1 MTRELII
8 EGRSM
13 DLAPNT
19 DITLEYTSNFLGD
32 IGKLNLSHSYTIK
45 LPKTLMNARILDDPG
60 NLGHDSN
67 ATRRYLAA
75 RYYRNGI
82 DLMGPMRAYILKTAA
97 DGYEIALVQ
106 DAKDLREI
114 VQSNKTLND
123 LPNLPVLTW
132 VDSSNG
138 LPDYYGKNDKNGA
151 VFAEYQSGLGAYPP
165 AGYAPHPGM
174 KVENLIERILDGCN
188 YSISEAARATMRDI
202 VILAAPGHAPTL
214 SMEVDSGTL
223 WNYVYFNGSRLG
235 LDMLEYGWDVV
246 PAEENRFTPGK
257 RKVRLI
263 INAIIP
269 TSKGADSFMYV
280 RKSVSEN
287 GASTHTTE
295 FTRYAQPLDTGEW
308 ALYVDELIDG
318 EEGAYYTIETVIPR
332 GSQDPDFSPIEP
344 AKQGVPRA
352 CVYYVHDAIN
362 LQQDNRFPLEGNL
375 PKIKQWD
382 FIISCAA
389 LLGWELSL
397 SPDNVLH
404 ISTYD
409 ELIEAAA
416 YDWTSKVDIPHGGQA
431 DLAYTLS
438 GWARRNTIA
447 YKTDETNDYPQS
459 FDLVVLDDTINE
471 ERVYY
476 EVPFAAS
483 RGDAAVH
490 YEILPD
496 DAVKDIKIQP
506 RIMKLAMTDRNKRVL
521 TFADE
526 LQGPQLKA
534 GHYAKVQ
541 EIVRKPIV
549 ISVNIRLHE
558 LDLAQIDLTRPIYL
572 GQFGH
577 YYKILK
583 VQTSATDL
591 CKVELILM
599 A

>member
-8 EGRSM
+8 EGQSV
-13 DLAPNT
+13 DLALNT
-19 DITLEYTSNFLGD
+19 DITLEYTSNFPGD

-45 LPKTLMNARILDDPG
+45 LPKTLRNARILDDPG

-67 ATRRYLAA
+67 ATRRHLAA

-106 DAKDLREI
+106 DAKELREI
-114 VQSNKTLND
+114 VQSDKMLND

-138 LPDYYGKNDKNGA
+138 LPDYYGKNDKDGA
-151 VFAEYQSGLGAYPP
+151 VFAEYQSGLGAFPP
-165 AGYAPHPGM
+165 AGYAPHPSM
-174 KVENLIERILDGCN
+174 KVENLIDRILEGCN

-202 VILAAPGHAPTL
+202 VILAAPSHTPSL
-214 SMEVDSGTL
+214 SMETESGTN
-223 WNYVYFNGSRLG
+223 WNLVYYTGAYLDLGS
-235 LDMLEYGWDVV
+235 LEYGWDAV
-246 PAEENRFTPGK
+246 PADENLFTPGK
-257 RKVRLI
+257 RKVRLL
-263 INAIIP
+263 INVIIP
-269 TSKGADSFMYV
+269 TSKGAEAYMYV
-280 RKSVSEN
+280 RKSMSEN
-287 GASTHTTE
+287 GTSIHTTE

-318 EEGAYYTIETVIPR
+318 EEGAEYIIETVIPR
-332 GSQDPDFSPIEP
+332 GPDDPDGWPVVP
-344 AKQGVPRA
+344 AKPGLPRA

-382 FIISCAA
+382 FIKSCAA
-389 LLGWELSL
+389 LFGWELSVNNGTL
-397 SPDNVLH
+397 RICTH
-404 ISTYD
+404 D
-409 ELIEAAA
+409 ETIEAAA
-416 YDWTSKVDIPHGGQA
+416 YDWTSKVDIPHGEQA

-496 DAVKDIKIQP
+496 NTVKDIKIQP
-506 RIMKLAMTDRNKRVL
+506 RIMKLTKTDTNVQVL
-521 TFADE
+521 AFAEE
-526 LQGPQLKA
+526 LQGPQLKTA
-534 GHYAKVQ
+534 HYAKVQ

-549 ISVNIRLHE
+549 ISVNMRLHE
-558 LDLAQIDLTRPIYL
+558 LDLAQIDLTRPVYL

-591 CKVELILM
+591 CKVELLQI